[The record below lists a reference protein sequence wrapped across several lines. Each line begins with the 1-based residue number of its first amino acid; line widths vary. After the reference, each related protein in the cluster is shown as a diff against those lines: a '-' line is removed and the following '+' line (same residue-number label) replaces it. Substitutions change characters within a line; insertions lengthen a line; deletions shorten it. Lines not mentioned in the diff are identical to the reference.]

1 VPGFAEFKM
10 SALDLKRETQNL
22 SVKVIVSE
30 SRAPLPPRAE
40 WLILALLCTVLLGQ
54 LFLSARQLSQT
65 ADEPTHLYAGY
76 RFLKCS
82 DSTVSP
88 EHPPLAK
95 IVAALPLLPMNLSA
109 DCSPF
114 PGGEIQQVLA
124 AQAWLY
130 NQNWRPALDRARV
143 AVSIFPLGLCL
154 LVWIAARRMFGLATA
169 IAATILLIFEPN
181 VLAYGS
187 LIMTDL
193 AVTCVFLFAVFAF
206 YLWIKNRTVPFLLLT
221 GLATGL
227 ALLSKHSAVVV
238 IPILCVLAAADA
250 LIERTSQPRPW
261 TRFLNNL
268 LAVCLICA
276 LAIGVVWV
284 GYGMRYAASPAG
296 APLQQSPDDPKLNPP
311 RFLLALKSYRLLP
324 EAYLQGFATALSISG
339 HSGPAFLDGKI
350 YPHSPWFSVPF
361 YLLIRNTPAM
371 LALFLIASLGMVAVF
386 RKRPRE
392 VLFLLIPAAIFLA
405 ACTRSSMIGGIRYLL
420 PAFPFLLIGAAAGCV
435 ELSRRIRWVRYA
447 LPSLILLHALSSLH
461 TFPNY
466 LSYAN
471 EFWGGSANA
480 YKLLPWLDTGQ
491 AYPEAKA
498 YLERH
503 PAENCWFITGWQWD
517 PKFYG
522 VPCQTF
528 GLFLPS
534 EIPPRVR
541 GTVIVSSTLLTD
553 VRLPEGE
560 LAAPFK
566 NLTPKDKIGGS
577 ALLVYEGDF
586 DTSLAA
592 AKSERDLMVRAAS
605 AGQPGVALMHAKK
618 AVELAPNS
626 PLSHTYYSALLAQIG
641 QLEAARAEAG
651 AAKKLLLQDPLKDEP
666 GRKKSLDQLETWIAA
681 SQSAPGK

>member
-1 VPGFAEFKM
+1 MTVVVGQ
-10 SALDLKRETQNL
+10 SRTAL
-22 SVKVIVSE
+22 
-30 SRAPLPPRAE
+30 APRAE

-54 LFLSARQLSQT
+54 LFLSARRLSQT

-95 IVAALPLLPMNLSA
+95 IVAAAPLLAMNLA
-109 DCSPF
+109 VDCSPF
-114 PGGEIQQVLA
+114 RGGEIQQVLA

-130 NQNWRPALDRARV
+130 NQNWRPALDRARI
-143 AVSIFPLGLCL
+143 AVSIFALGLCL
-154 LVWIAARRMFGLATA
+154 LVWIAARQMFDLATA
-169 IAATILLIFEPN
+169 ITATVLLIFEPN
-181 VLAYGS
+181 ILAYGS

-193 AVTCVFLFAVFAF
+193 AVTCMFLFSVFSY
-206 YLWIKNRTVPFLLLT
+206 YLWTRNRTVTFLLLT
-221 GLATGL
+221 GVATGL

-238 IPILCVLAAADA
+238 IPILCVLSAADA
-250 LIERTSQPRPW
+250 LIERAGPPHSW
-261 TRFLNNL
+261 TRLLNNL
-268 LAVCLICA
+268 LALCLICA
-276 LAIGVVWV
+276 IALGVVWV
-284 GYGMRYAASPAG
+284 GYGMRYSASPAG

-311 RFLLALKSYRLLP
+311 RFLLALKNYRLLP

-350 YPHSPWFSVPF
+350 YPQPPWFSVPF
-361 YLLIRNTPAM
+361 YLLIRNTPSM
-371 LALFLIASLGMVAVF
+371 LALFLIASFGVFATF

-392 VLFLLIPAAIFLA
+392 VLFLLIPAAIFLV
-405 ACTRSSMIGGIRYLL
+405 ACARSSMIGGIRYLL

-435 ELSRRIRWVRYA
+435 ELARRIRWIRYA
-447 LPSLILLHALSSLH
+447 LPTLILLHALSSLH
-461 TFPNY
+461 AFPNY

-480 YKLLPWLDTGQ
+480 YKLLPWLDAGQ

-522 VPCQTF
+522 VPCETF
-528 GLFLPS
+528 GLFLPT

-541 GTVIVSSTLLTD
+541 GTVIVSGTLLTD

-592 AKSERDLMVRAAS
+592 AKSERNLMVRAAS

-641 QLEAARAEAG
+641 QLEAARAEAST
-651 AAKKLLLQDPLKDEP
+651 AEKLLLQDPLRDEP

-681 SQSAPGK
+681 SPSAPGK